1 MSDEDTASVSRFR
14 KRSRNVT
21 IAAIVVGLVVIAPL
35 VLEIPRTRGPGM
47 AGQLVTGLL
56 AGAGIA
62 WVVWSSAWTLPALLG
77 AARARLGRAGVPGGA
92 IVVVLVATLPLLLAA
107 AAAYGVLGG
116 GVRERRRARDAA
128 APGTAAA
135 S

>member
-1 MSDEDTASVSRFR
+1 MSTDPTAAASRFR

-21 IAAIVVGLVVIAPL
+21 IAAIAIGLVVIAPL

-47 AGQLVTGLL
+47 AGQLATGLL
-56 AGAGIA
+56 AGAVIT
-62 WVVWSSAWTLPALLG
+62 WVVWSCAWTLPALIE
-77 AARARLGRAGVPGGA
+77 AARGRLERAGVPGA
-92 IVVVLVATLPLLLAA
+92 ATVVLLVGTLPLLLAA

-128 APGTAAA
+128 MPGTAAP